1 MDPTTLAVQAGASLK
16 QIRDEAGMTQADLG
30 EAVAPLLGQDSYTQ
44 TAVGK
49 WEREGNMQLDV
60 MAACEA
66 VLEVPAGE
74 ILRRAGY
81 LAVGADTVENVIRSA
96 ADIPLEARESLV
108 SLFRQLSQVQAERPR
123 P

>member
-1 MDPTTLAVQAGASLK
+1 MDPTTLAQQCGASLK
-16 QIRDEAGMTQADLG
+16 QIRDEANMTQADLG
-30 EAVAPLLGQDSYTQ
+30 VAVAPLLGRVTYTQ

-60 MAACEA
+60 MVACEA

-81 LAVGADTVENVIRSA
+81 LAVDASTVEDVIRSA
-96 ADIPLEARESLV
+96 ADIPRDGREALV
-108 SLFRQLSQVQAERPR
+108 ALVRQLSQVQAERPR

>member
-1 MDPTTLAVQAGASLK
+1 MQAGASLK

-30 EAVAPLLGQDSYTQ
+30 EAVAPLLGRDSYTQ

-66 VLEVPAGE
+66 VLEVPTGE